1 MPKPKPARRPFTLRM
16 YFEWLAICIGVAGLV
31 CLTNVVNLYLQ
42 AKPLAEAPECPRE
55 RAEQN
60 DSADC
65 RLLTR
70 AVVESVVPNKFNALV
85 NLKVPVRG
93 DIVPRVIYVDIEV
106 AGAFRQGEP
115 RMVEMFKNQPVRID
129 TGGEMAL
136 SFSHP
141 GNAWR
146 TLLNAAIMCLAL
158 GLLGLTSRV
167 VRRKR
172 EAAAAA

>member
-93 DIVPRVIYVDIEV
+93 D
-106 AGAFRQGEP
+106 
-115 RMVEMFKNQPVRID
+115 
-129 TGGEMAL
+129 T
-136 SFSHP
+136 
-141 GNAWR
+141 
-146 TLLNAAIMCLAL
+146 IMCLAL